1 MELLPEGQQN
11 TTEVLW
17 EDQQKINKFS
27 SLINKKDELTASLE
41 KYKSEKEYMDDLA
54 QEVEMLGLESE
65 ESDEPI
71 QFKIGDS
78 FVFLPMDVAVE
89 KIEKED
95 GILTEKISTV
105 SDEIDEIDQQL
116 AQLKAHLY
124 GKFGQSIN
132 LER

>member
-27 SLINKKDELTASLE
+27 SLINKKDSLTASLD
-41 KYKSEKEYMDDLA
+41 KFNTDKEYIDDLA
-54 QEVEMLGLESE
+54 LEIELLDE
-65 ESDEPI
+65 EEPV
-71 QFKIGDS
+71 QYKIGDS
-78 FVFLPMDVAVE
+78 FVFLPVAKAVE
-89 KIEKED
+89 KIEKENE
-95 GILTEKISTV
+95 LLEEKITLTST
-105 SDEIDEIDQQL
+105 EIDDIDAQL

-124 GKFGQSIN
+124 GKFGHNIN

>member
-1 MELLPEGQQN
+1 MELLPSGQKN

-27 SLINKKDELTASLE
+27 SLINRKDALSEQLQKLKT
-41 KYKSEKEYMDDLA
+41 EKEYVDDLA
-54 QEVEMLGLESE
+54 LEIE
-65 ESDEPI
+65 LLDESDKI
-71 QFKIGDS
+71 QYKVGDV
-78 FVFLPMDVAVE
+78 FVFLSVTEAVE
-89 KIEKED
+89 NIEKENESLD
-95 GILTEKISTV
+95 TKVEQL

-124 GKFGQSIN
+124 GKFGQNIN

>member
-27 SLINKKDELTASLE
+27 SLINKKDSLTDSLD
-41 KYKSEKEYMDDLA
+41 KLKTEKEYVDDLA
-54 QEVEMLGLESE
+54 LEIELLDE
-65 ESDEPI
+65 EEPVHY
-71 QFKIGDS
+71 KIGDS
-78 FVFLPMDVAVE
+78 FVFLLVSKAVE
-89 KIEKED
+89 KIEKENE
-95 GILTEKISTV
+95 LLEEKISLT
-105 SDEIDEIDQQL
+105 SDEIDEIDTQL

-124 GKFGQSIN
+124 GKFGQNIN